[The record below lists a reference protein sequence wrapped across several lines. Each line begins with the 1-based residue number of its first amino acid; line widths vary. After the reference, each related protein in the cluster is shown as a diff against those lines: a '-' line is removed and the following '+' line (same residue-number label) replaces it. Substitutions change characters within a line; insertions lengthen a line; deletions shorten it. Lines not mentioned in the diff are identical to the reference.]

1 MNVSNPHN
9 RVALVAIDPGR
20 NLGFAVFL
28 YRQEPPVLE
37 LPNRPVGVWYLHTA
51 GLVCSNARSIDQQ
64 ATETRAETQK
74 RVLSALWAGG
84 LNPSQYP
91 LSVCELMEW
100 RPDDQRSNAQDLI
113 RVATVGAAVAGMV
126 SPDLRFVTPNDW
138 KGQVPKE
145 VMFRRVEKLL
155 TSEEMT
161 TLLRDVSAYPVNLR
175 HNVYDAVGIGLYATG
190 RMARGG
196 QP

>member
-20 NLGFAVFL
+20 NLGWSVFI
-28 YRQEPPVLE
+28 YRAEPPVLE
-37 LPNRPVGVWYLHTA
+37 LPGRNPGWLLRAA
-51 GLVCSNARSIDQQ
+51 GLVCSNSRGIDEQ
-64 ATETRAETQK
+64 ATATRAEVQK